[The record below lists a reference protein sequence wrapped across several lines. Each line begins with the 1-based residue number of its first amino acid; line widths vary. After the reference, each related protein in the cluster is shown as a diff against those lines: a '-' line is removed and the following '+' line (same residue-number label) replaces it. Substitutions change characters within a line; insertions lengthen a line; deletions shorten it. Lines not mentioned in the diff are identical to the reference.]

1 MPDSILSIIIF
12 SPILG
17 LILIPLLKSDS
28 AIKWIS
34 LFITLLTFVISI
46 PVFLGFDPS
55 NTGLQFVHLIKN
67 WIKISDTFSVDYHF
81 GLDGIALL
89 LFFLASFLFF
99 LSSAASWT
107 YIHKRVKEF
116 HISLLLLEIGVLGV
130 FASGNL
136 VLFYVFW
143 ELMLIPMA
151 LLIGVWGGEN
161 RLYAAIKFFIY
172 TMAGSVLMLAAVLI
186 LYYKTNTVSIE
197 QLSVM
202 NLDIFSVE
210 MQTFLFFAFAL
221 SFAIKIPI
229 FPLHTWLPDAHTEAP
244 TAGSVILAGVLL
256 KMGTYGFIRF
266 CIPFFPAI
274 SLQYKELFM
283 VLSVIGII
291 YGALVAMVQKD
302 AKKLVAYSSVSHLGF
317 CMLGLMT
324 FTEEGVMGGMI
335 QMINHGVSTGML
347 FLMIGMIYERTHTR
361 MIADYGGIAKIVP
374 TFAIFFMIAMLSS
387 VGLPGTN
394 GFVGEFLVLLGAIK
408 INVPL
413 GILAGSGVVW
423 AACYLLWLTKR
434 FLFGPITN
442 KHNEDLK
449 DLNTREIAIL
459 LPLVVLIIWFGVY
472 PKTFFRYLEP
482 SIRVYLNSASSQ
494 AIAERTQSKLES
506 GETSSSKKTLT
517 IDYNSL
523 GAPLLSFESRLKGYT
538 NSYAILLGADAE
550 PKKEHDSHDQTHP
563 SHEEGDHP
571 DDHSDSPEETK

>member
-1 MPDSILSIIIF
+1 MGESLLSIIIF

-17 LILIPLLKSDS
+17 LVIIPLLKSES
-28 AIKWIS
+28 SIKWVS
-34 LFITLLTFVISI
+34 LGVTLLSFLLSI
-46 PVFLGFDPS
+46 PLITGFDPS
-55 NTGLQFVHLIKN
+55 NSGLQFVHKIEN
-67 WIKISDTFSVDYHF
+67 WIRISDNFSVHYHF
-81 GLDGIALL
+81 GLDGVALL
-89 LFFLASFLFF
+89 LFVLTSFLFF

-130 FASGNL
+130 FASANL
-136 VLFYVFW
+136 ILFYVFW

-172 TMAGSVLMLAAVLI
+172 TMAGSVLMLAGVLI
-186 LYYKTNTVSIE
+186 IYYKTNTVSIE

-202 NLDIFSVE
+202 NLDHFSVE
-210 MQTFLFFAFAL
+210 LQTFLFFAFAL
-221 SFAIKIPI
+221 SFAIKIPV

-274 SLQYKELFM
+274 SLQYKELIM
-283 VLSVIGII
+283 ILSVVGII

-302 AKKLVAYSSVSHLGF
+302 GKKLIAYSSVSHLGF
-317 CMLGLMT
+317 CTLGLMT
-324 FTEEGVMGGMI
+324 FTEEGVLGGMI

-394 GFVGEFLVLLGAIK
+394 GFVGEFLVLLGTLK
-408 INVPL
+408 INVVL
-413 GILAGSGVVW
+413 GVLAGTGVIW

-434 FLFGPITN
+434 FLFGDITN
-442 KHNEDLK
+442 PHNKDLK

-459 LPLVVLIIWFGVY
+459 IPLVILIIWFGIY

-482 SIRVYLNSASSQ
+482 SVRVYLNSASVQ
-494 AIAERTQSKLES
+494 AIAERNSIKNEAGEMVLPTRKLVEN
-506 GETSSSKKTLT
+506 
-517 IDYNSL
+517 YQSL
-523 GAPLLSFESRLKGYT
+523 GGALPSFEARLKGYT
-538 NSYAILLGADAE
+538 NSYTILLE
-550 PKKEHDSHDQTHP
+550 KEKSESKHDENHDTTHP
-563 SHEEGDHP
+563 DHEEGDHP
-571 DDHSDSPEETK
+571 SDHGDSPEETK

>member
-12 SPILG
+12 SPLVG
-17 LILIPLLKSDS
+17 LVLIPLLKSET
-28 AIKWIS
+28 AIKWMS
-34 LFITLLTFVISI
+34 LLVTLITFLLSI
-46 PVFLGFDPS
+46 PLFLGFDPS
-55 NTGLQFVHLIKN
+55 NSGLQFVHLIKN

-81 GLDGIALL
+81 GLDGVALL
-89 LFFLASFLFF
+89 LFFLTSFLFF

-151 LLIGVWGGEN
+151 LLIGVWGGDN
-161 RLYAAIKFFIY
+161 RLYAAVKFFIY
-172 TMAGSVLMLAAVLI
+172 TMAGSVLMLAGVLI
-186 LYYKTNTVSIE
+186 IYYKTNTVSIE

-202 NLDIFSVE
+202 NLDLFSVE
-210 MQTFLFFAFAL
+210 LQTFLFFAFAL

-229 FPLHTWLPDAHTEAP
+229 FPVHTWLPDAHTEAP
-244 TAGSVILAGVLL
+244 TAGSVILAGVML

-266 CIPFFPAI
+266 CIPFFPGI
-274 SLQYKELFM
+274 SLQYKEFFM
-283 VLSVIGII
+283 ILSVIGII

-361 MIADYGGIAKIVP
+361 LIADYGGIAKIIP

-394 GFVGEFLVLLGAIK
+394 GFVGEFLVLLGTLK
-408 INVPL
+408 INVLL
-413 GILAGSGVVW
+413 GVLAGTGVIW

-434 FLFGPITN
+434 FLLGPITN
-442 KHNEDLK
+442 SHNESLK

-459 LPLVVLIIWFGVY
+459 VPLVVLIFWFGVY

-482 SIRVYLNSASSQ
+482 SVRVYLNSASAQ
-494 AIAERTQSKLES
+494 AISERTNQ
-506 GETSSSKKTLT
+506 KTEGADTIIKVLT
-517 IDYNSL
+517 LDYKSL
-523 GAPLLSFESRLKGYT
+523 GAAVPSFESRLKGYT
-538 NSYAILLGADAE
+538 NSYAILLGKDAE
-550 PKKEHDSHDQTHP
+550 PKKVEDSHGNPQP
-563 SHEEGDHP
+563 SQEGNDLNQNP
-571 DDHSDSPEETK
+571 SESPEETK